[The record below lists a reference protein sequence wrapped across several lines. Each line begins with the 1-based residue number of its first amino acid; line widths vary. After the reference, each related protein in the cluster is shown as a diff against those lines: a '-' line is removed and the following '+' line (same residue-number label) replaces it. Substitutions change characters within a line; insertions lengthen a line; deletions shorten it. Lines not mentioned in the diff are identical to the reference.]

1 MNSSATATT
10 LELHWMQSYWWRHG
24 GRQRTRASRDRAAIN
39 ADEHFDASRR
49 RTLIGRQTSFFRSN
63 AFLDGVE
70 KNVRWMLVWC
80 RWWTR
85 SRVDVPRRA
94 GAARRRLIKATASRA
109 PSSDKLLI
117 SCALQTNPAGTTE
130 PVSMRAD
137 WFPVCWSEEQ
147 SGRRVYGSD
156 ENKTERNSIYYV
168 NNDATISCWLV
179 VLDFIN
185 VSFQQQ
191 DVQRTSKRCH

>member
-1 MNSSATATT
+1 MTSRRKTKNESVT
-10 LELHWMQSYWWRHG
+10 WP
-24 GRQRTRASRDRAAIN
+24 SRDQ
-39 ADEHFDASRR
+39 RR
-49 RTLIGRQTSFFRSN
+49 RALWCVSTSN
-63 AFLDGVE
+63 ANRPPDQLLPVQRLPRRRR